1 MKPKTDLV
9 FKLQVNVKTDF
20 QKKMSILDRHND
32 KTIYFAAAAK
42 FTFEVVSSQN
52 LQRKR
57 GKK

>member
-1 MKPKTDLV
+1 MLKQI
-9 FKLQVNVKTDF
+9 FK
-20 QKKMSILDRHND
+20 KKMNILDRHND